1 MICVVFNLSTESDFD
16 KIFSRT
22 VKPSY
27 SELERL
33 WEWHGSEWLCHLSGL
48 PNISVCVD
56 FEELSA
62 EEQFAFWAWTR
73 ENKEKMGGE

>member
-1 MICVVFNLSTESDFD
+1 MSTTESDFD
-16 KIFSRT
+16 KIYSKT

-27 SELERL
+27 SKLEDL
-33 WEWHGSEWLCHLSGL
+33 WEWFGSEWLCHLSGSPKL
-48 PNISVCVD
+48 LVSID

-73 ENKEKMGGE
+73 ENKEGLK